1 MITCIPKD
9 GKCKFYLKNWR
20 PISLLNV
27 VYKIGSGCI
36 AGRIKK
42 ILHKIISSDQT
53 GFMPGRYIGE
63 NTRLVYDLMQYTEE
77 NNLPG
82 TLLMIDFEKAF
93 DSVSWN
99 FIDKT
104 LEYFKFISVVSQA
117 GFLSNLFQLGRGCRQ
132 GDPISS
138 YIFLLCAEIISIR
151 IKHNPD
157 IKGIKINENEHLISQ
172 YADDTLIILD
182 GTEKS
187 LKATMKEVEQFYKLS
202 GLKINIS
209 KTQIVWIGSK
219 KYSNNR
225 ICTDVDFKWI
235 NNFTLL
241 GIHFDVDLSRISFL
255 NYGNKLVKIKSIIK
269 QWDRRNLTPIGRLTL
284 IKSLLISQ
292 LNHLFIA
299 LPSPS
304 KENQTHKCVLSV
316 ILQKSQF
323 YTCYGNVQKLKSS

>member
-9 GKCKFYLKNWR
+9 GKCKFYLKKWR

-63 NTRLVYDLMQYTEE
+63 NTRIVYDLMQYTEE

-104 LEYFKFISVVSQA
+104 LEYFKFGPSFRRWISVFQNKSISAVSQA
-117 GFLSNLFQLGRGCRQ
+117 GFLSNFFQLGRSCRQ

-138 YIFLLCAEIISIR
+138 YIFLLCAEILSIR

-157 IKGIKINENEHLISQ
+157 IKGIKIDENEHLISQ

-187 LKATMKEVEQFYKLS
+187 LKACNHE
-202 GLKINIS
+202 
-209 KTQIVWIGSK
+209 
-219 KYSNNR
+219 
-225 ICTDVDFKWI
+225 
-235 NNFTLL
+235 
-241 GIHFDVDLSRISFL
+241 SR
-255 NYGNKLVKIKSIIK
+255 
-269 QWDRRNLTPIGRLTL
+269 T
-284 IKSLLISQ
+284 
-292 LNHLFIA
+292 
-299 LPSPS
+299 
-304 KENQTHKCVLSV
+304 VL
-316 ILQKSQF
+316 
-323 YTCYGNVQKLKSS
+323 